1 LIGQVDTLLQ
11 ESENP
16 AYGGRLTSSSQQGSL
31 SDLPLFS
38 SPSMP
43 NISLGR
49 PHVPSSSSVSARIDG
64 SLSLEMIHPR
74 ITLLTRYL
82 RTCLFINVYDPYRFR
97 PIAIPLSQS
106 GTKLAPVS
114 EAEVRAAFTARL
126 GMPLTG
132 QMLHGTLPFYPSL
145 TVINGEPTYIHKQMQ
160 QNLQEQTAPAP
171 PAAVGGSRQHPAAA
185 AAVYHT
191 AAPITDTQV
200 AHARLHKAGHRPLGS
215 MFPLCLRRSLYAP
228 VHPVYPV
235 LMGNGLRKKK
245 SPYVYFAG
253 GAGLI
258 PVVRSSGHPEI
269 LSGTIPA

>member
-1 LIGQVDTLLQ
+1 
-11 ESENP
+11 
-16 AYGGRLTSSSQQGSL
+16 
-31 SDLPLFS
+31 
-38 SPSMP
+38 
-43 NISLGR
+43 
-49 PHVPSSSSVSARIDG
+49 
-64 SLSLEMIHPR
+64 
-74 ITLLTRYL
+74 
-82 RTCLFINVYDPYRFR
+82 
-97 PIAIPLSQS
+97 
-106 GTKLAPVS
+106 VS

-160 QNLQEQTAPAP
+160 QNLQEQTAPP

-228 VHPVYPV
+228 HRNT
-235 LMGNGLRKKK
+235 L
-245 SPYVYFAG
+245 F
-253 GAGLI
+253 
-258 PVVRSSGHPEI
+258 
-269 LSGTIPA
+269 